1 MIAAVSLF
9 AGGCE
14 KEPPTKEET
23 RAVTAEIVDA
33 AQRVTDHKSE
43 ITIRPGA
50 RVLRLDSSGPIAP
63 DNVYLR
69 MGEPSRISS
78 LRHAFDG
85 IAHRHKLFVSSTS
98 SAGGVRFEFAADATI
113 TQIVHVVTPLS
124 SRVNAAPRRNSQPP
138 ELAIILD
145 DVGYDRTAADA
156 LLSLPFTFTLSVL
169 PHLPLSSEVAEEA
182 YRRGDEVMLHL
193 PMQSNAGAPE
203 SVELRVG
210 MNAAQVNSALSAML
224 ETVPHAAGVNNHE
237 GSLAT
242 SDPALM
248 DALMPALRQRGL
260 FFIDSRTTAATVAYD
275 AAKTGVCMLHPEKC
289 FLTMLFTPGAI
300 RAQLNSLVR
309 THIHDGS
316 AIAIGHPHPE
326 TIAALAEY
334 RPGLSN
340 RGGFVWSSPLSS
352 SIKAAFSPVSPY
364 RHSYRSKSVLAI
376 HFAAISGA
384 SLSIPALPHLILRGT
399 EGDYVSLDRNN
410 ILHGCRNVG
419 FQGMPEASSRRPS

>member
-242 SDPALM
+242 ADPSLM
-248 DALMPALRQRGL
+248 EALMPALRQRGL

-275 AAKTGVCMLHPEKC
+275 AAKYWGVHAASRTA
-289 FLTMLFTPGAI
+289 FLDDAVSPGAI
-300 RAQLNSLVR
+300 RAQIELAGQDAMR
-309 THIHDGS
+309 DGS

-326 TIAALAEY
+326 TIAALADTVPVLE
-334 RPGLSN
+334 S
-340 RGGFVWSSPLSS
+340 RGIRLV
-352 SIKAAFSPVSPY
+352 
-364 RHSYRSKSVLAI
+364 
-376 HFAAISGA
+376 FASQ
-384 SLSIPALPHLILRGT
+384 LVH
-399 EGDYVSLDRNN
+399 
-410 ILHGCRNVG
+410 
-419 FQGMPEASSRRPS
+419 